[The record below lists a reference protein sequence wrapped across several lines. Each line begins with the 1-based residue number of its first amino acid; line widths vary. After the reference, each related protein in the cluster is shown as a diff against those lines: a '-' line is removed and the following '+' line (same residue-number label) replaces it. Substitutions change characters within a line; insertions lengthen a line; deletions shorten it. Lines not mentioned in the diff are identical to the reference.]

1 MIKSITEKKQ
11 GKIEID
17 LTGPDGNAF
26 YLIGVARKL
35 GSQIGMSPKEI
46 GIMTTEMMSG
56 DYENVITTFDEKF
69 GDLVIMYRSM

>member
-11 GKIEID
+11 GQIEID